1 MLKCLKLLINYWNL
15 TIFSSLFQGE
25 QGLVFKDLLRDLEQN
40 IDPNVVFPWFH
51 RVLTKDE
58 AVKMLVRGELTFF
71 WEIAFIHEIVLV
83 ISVHIY

>member
-58 AVKMLVRGELTFF
+58 AVKMLVRGELTVFGKLRSF
-71 WEIAFIHEIVLV
+71 MKLFL
-83 ISVHIY
+83 

>member
-1 MLKCLKLLINYWNL
+1 MQEKLEKNCLLSQIVDYYWNL
-15 TIFSSLFQGE
+15 TIFSSFIQGE

-58 AVKMLVRGELTFF
+58 AVKMLVRGKFKIF
-71 WEIAFIHEIVLV
+71 WPLEIL
-83 ISVHIY
+83 